1 MFIILGTT
9 IQHHLDELLYIIIC
23 VTFKSCLFNAST
35 HLWQQFLILHSTVG
49 GKKWGMWMWQSSSD
63 LSYREHSENTLP
75 SFWCLR
81 KRNLNLLVTHRVYRS
96 QPTRV
101 TKPINVSIYKL
112 QHFKCSFNTYCTILK
127 LLARKLPK
135 AWHLMRML
143 PVCANNNILNE
154 FCHQCFANIGKASL
168 FV

>member
-1 MFIILGTT
+1 
-9 IQHHLDELLYIIIC
+9 
-23 VTFKSCLFNAST
+23 
-35 HLWQQFLILHSTVG
+35 
-49 GKKWGMWMWQSSSD
+49 MWQSSSD
-63 LSYREHSENTLP
+63 LSYKEHSENTLP

-112 QHFKCSFNTYCTILK
+112 KHFKCSFDTYCTILK

-154 FCHQCFANIGKASL
+154 FCHQCFANICQTLKRPVCSL
-168 FV
+168 LRSTQLLICVHTHS